1 MECLQENLTKP
12 MIFLIHSLVQA
23 QSQRETFKNILSQ
36 IFIAPDLTV
45 FVTINDDKAHFLCC
59 KELGPSS
66 NPVYSSVL
74 KQLAVLMLATKG
86 RKINS
91 R

>member
-1 MECLQENLTKP
+1 MECLRENLTKP

-45 FVTINDDKAHFLCC
+45 FVTINDDKPHFLCC
-59 KELGPSS
+59 KEPGPF
-66 NPVYSSVL
+66 L
-74 KQLAVLMLATKG
+74 KPSLQQCFKTVGSLDVG
-86 RKINS
+86 N
-91 R
+91 